1 MSDFDACRAAVR
13 AAAER
18 DDASAV
24 HEALASVPELSWAV
38 ELLRPLPE
46 YLRLRTRL
54 RADEAYRQAE
64 TEQQRAANLY
74 LRVSESPEL
83 AALGPRELEDVV
95 RAAVA
100 RKASAAACE
109 RAIGRV
115 QLPWVLLDVLPD
127 DARHRL
133 LRHCAERYHDAET
146 PEQRDQA
153 VVLHAM
159 ASAGRPDDLMAAD
172 RQRLLAGWAGNVQY
186 TLESY
191 DAAWVELA
199 SGRQIPSSLGA
210 EIRRAYHDSQPI
222 RTTASREVLRLLAER
237 HPVLNAGE
245 RWSDHALAELA
256 KLPAAWTD
264 VLRHAATLTSVRPGA
279 PWARTARA
287 LLAEVEAERFLERV
301 ADWLALLGGPPTLP
315 RERGFAYDPYNYEV
329 ARGLVWTLTFLP
341 GHARA
346 PRALGAVLDR
356 ALRRVPG
363 VGPGMPKL
371 ANACATALC
380 TMEGEAA
387 LAELARLTTR
397 VTYKATLKILQAGLD
412 TRARDQGLGREEIEE
427 LAVPSYG
434 LSPQDGRRV
443 VHFGDEAAEATAELV
458 IDGGTAVLRWRN
470 AAGKP
475 VASVPAAVRRDHA
488 SRLKELRA
496 EVKEINATLGA
507 VARRLDRALL
517 TRRSWPAQVWRERYL
532 EHPLVGTVARRLLW
546 TLDGTA
552 CRHTDGALRDLTGE
566 PVTGQGT
573 VRLWHP
579 VGRPVEEVMA
589 WRRRL
594 EDERITQ
601 PFKQA
606 HREVYLLTDAER
618 RTATYSNRFAGHIL
632 GQHRFR
638 SLAAQRGW
646 HDAELRI
653 CHHDTS
659 YPPAVRE
666 LSEWGLRAEYWVRG
680 EGESGNAPTTDSGA
694 YTLLATDQV
703 RFYPIDAPGNTISS
717 EGRQGFCMPGPEK
730 VDPVPLEEIPARVL
744 SEVLRDVDLFVGVAS
759 VAGDPTW
766 QDGGPGGHYA
776 RYWSSVGFGE
786 LSETARTRHDLLAR
800 LLPRLAIGDR
810 CHVEGRFLHVKGDL
824 HTYRIH
830 LGSGNVLLDSGD
842 RYLCVVAKSE
852 PSSSPH
858 VYLPFDGD
866 WTLSVILSKALM
878 LADDTRITDP
888 VLLEQ
893 LRG

>member
-24 HEALASVPELSWAV
+24 HEALASAPELSWAV

-46 YLRLRTRL
+46 YLRLRARL
-54 RADEAYRQAE
+54 RAGEAYGQAE
-64 TEQQRAANLY
+64 TEQRRAAAMY
-74 LRVSESPEL
+74 MQVSESPEL
-83 AALGPRELEDVV
+83 EVMGPRELEAVV
-95 RAAVA
+95 RTVVA
-100 RKASAAACE
+100 DKTSAAACK
-109 RAIGRV
+109 RAFGARR
-115 QLPWVLLDVLPD
+115 LPWVLLDVLPD

-133 LRHCAERYHDAET
+133 LHHCVEVYQDAGT
-146 PEQRDQA
+146 PEQRDKA

-159 ASAGRPDDLMAAD
+159 ASSGRPDDLMAAD
-172 RQRLLAGWAGNVQY
+172 RQRLLEGYRENVDWA
-186 TLESY
+186 LESY
-191 DAAWVELA
+191 DVAWVELA
-199 SGRQIPSSLGA
+199 SGRQIPPALGA
-210 EIRRAYHDSQPI
+210 EMRRVYHDSHPV
-222 RTTASREVLRLLAER
+222 RTSASREVLRLLAER

-256 KLPAAWTD
+256 QLPAAWTD
-264 VLRHAATLTSVRPGA
+264 VLRHAATLTSVKPGA
-279 PWARTARA
+279 PWARTART
-287 LLAEVEAERFLERV
+287 LLAEVDAERFPERV

-315 RERGFAYDPYNYEV
+315 REPGFAYDPYNYEV
-329 ARGLVWTLTFLP
+329 ARGLVWTLTLLP
-341 GHARA
+341 GQAQT
-346 PRALGAVLDR
+346 PRALGAVLGR
-356 ALRRVPG
+356 ALRKLPG

-397 VTYKATLKILQAGLD
+397 VTYKATLKILQTGLD
-412 TRARDQGLGREEIEE
+412 TRARDLGLGREEIEE

-434 LSPQDGRRV
+434 LSQDGRRV
-443 VHFGDEAAEATAELV
+443 VHFGDEATEATAELA

-475 VASVPAAVRRDHA
+475 VTSVPAAVRRDHA
-488 SRLKELRA
+488 RQLKELRA

-507 VARRLDRALL
+507 VATRLERVLL
-517 TRRSWPAQVWRERYL
+517 TRRAWPAQVWRERYL
-532 EHPLVGTVARRLLW
+532 EHPLAGTVARRLLW

-552 CRHTDGALRDLTGE
+552 CRSTDGALRDLAGE

-579 VGRPVEEVMA
+579 VGRTVEEVMA
-589 WRRRL
+589 WRQRL

-646 HDAELRI
+646 RDAELRI

-666 LSEWGLRAEYWVRG
+666 LPEWGLRAEYWVRG
-680 EGESGNAPTTDSGA
+680 EGEPGTAPTTDSGA

-717 EGRQGFCMPGPEK
+717 EGRQGFCMPGPRK

-776 RYWSSVGFGE
+776 RYWTSVGFGE

-810 CHVEGRFLHVKGDL
+810 CHVEGRFLHVKGAL

-830 LGSGNVLLDSGD
+830 LGSGNVLLDPGD
-842 RYLCVVAKSE
+842 RYLCVLAKSE
-852 PSSSPH
+852 PSSSAH

-878 LADDTRITDP
+878 LADDTQITDP